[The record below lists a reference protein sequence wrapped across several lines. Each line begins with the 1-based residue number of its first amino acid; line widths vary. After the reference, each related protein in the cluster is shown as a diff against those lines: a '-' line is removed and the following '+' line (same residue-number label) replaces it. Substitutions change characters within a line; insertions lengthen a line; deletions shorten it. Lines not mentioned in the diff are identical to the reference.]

1 MHAMKYSRRCL
12 TALMA
17 VLTAGLSL
25 SCDTQHAHESQNL
38 SGAEDSVTISFSWW
52 GGDSRHTATQEAVNR
67 FMELH
72 PDIKVKTQFSA
83 WEGWENVMSTSFY
96 AGTMPDVNQIN
107 WNWISAY
114 SSDGSR
120 FLDLNTVS
128 DTLDLAQYDSEVL
141 QTCTFSDELQAVP
154 VSLTGR
160 IFFWNKTTFEQAGLA
175 PPQTLAQ
182 LYDAGRFFRE
192 QLGEGYYPLVLGE
205 YDRTILMVYYLQSVY
220 GKEWIEN
227 GRLNYSEEEILSGFR
242 FIQSLEEGH
251 VIPKIE
257 TTLGDGAVSI
267 DKNQNW
273 INGSYAGI
281 FEWDSAAQKYQDSLS
296 EGNELVVGTYFADMG
311 PYQGGFSKVSLCFA
325 ISETTPHPQACAAL
339 LQFLLNEREGAEIL
353 GIERGIP
360 LSASALGVCKEQ
372 SLLES
377 ATAQANDRII
387 EWVSFT
393 LDPAFEDSKLKGEP
407 DGIYYDVMSGLS
419 YGDYTPEQATD
430 LLIRTTNEI
439 LAEN

>member
-1 MHAMKYSRRCL
+1 MKYSRRCL
-12 TALMA
+12 IALTTF
-17 VLTAGLSL
+17 LTAGLSL
-25 SCDTQHAHESQNL
+25 SCDTQDSRESA
-38 SGAEDSVTISFSWW
+38 SPSEIEDSATISFSWW
-52 GGDSRHTATQEAVNR
+52 GGDSRHTATQDAVER
-67 FMELH
+67 FMELN

-83 WEGWENVMSTSFY
+83 WEGWENVMSTSLY

-107 WNWISAY
+107 WNWITAY
-114 SSDGSR
+114 SADGSR

-128 DTLDLAQYDSEVL
+128 DTFDLTQYDNEVL
-141 QTCTFSDELQAVP
+141 QTCIVSDELQAIP

-160 IFFWNKTTFEQAGLA
+160 IFFWNKTTFERAGLSTPTTLEELYQAGA
-175 PPQTLAQ
+175 V
-182 LYDAGRFFRE
+182 FRE
-192 QLGEGYYPLVLGE
+192 QLGEGCYPLVLGE
-205 YDRTILMVYYLQSVY
+205 YDRMILMVYYLQSVY

-227 GRLNYSEEEILSGFR
+227 GKLNYSYEEILSGFR
-242 FIQSLEEGH
+242 FIQSLEDEH

-267 DKNQNW
+267 DKNQKW

-296 EGNELVVGTYFADMG
+296 EGNELVVGSFFTDIG
-311 PYQGGFSKVSLCFA
+311 SYQGGFSKVSLCFA
-325 ISETTPHPQACAAL
+325 ISESTEHPKECAKL
-339 LQFLLNEREGAEIL
+339 LQFLLNERDGAEIL

-360 LSASALGVCKEQ
+360 LSASALSVCQEQ
-372 SLLES
+372 SLLDS
-377 ATAQANDRII
+377 VTAQANDRII
-387 EWVSFT
+387 DWVSFT
-393 LDPAFEDSKLKGEP
+393 LDPGFEDSKLKGEP

-430 LLIRTTNEI
+430 LLIGATNEI

>member
-1 MHAMKYSRRCL
+1 MHDRKRCL
-12 TALMA
+12 AALVT

-25 SCDTQHAHESQNL
+25 SCDTQQSRNADRT
-38 SGAEDSVTISFSWW
+38 AKEDDPVTISFSWW
-52 GGDSRHTATQEAVNR
+52 GGDSRHKATLEAVDR

-72 PDIKVKTQFSA
+72 PDIQVKTQFSA

-107 WNWISAY
+107 WNWITAY
-114 SSDGSR
+114 SADGSR

-128 DTLDLAQYDSEVL
+128 DTLDLTQYNSEAL
-141 QTCTFSDELQAVP
+141 QSCTVHDELQAIP

-160 IFFWNKTTFEQAGLA
+160 IFFWNKTTFDKAGLS
-175 PPQTLAQ
+175 PPTSLAE
-182 LYDAGRFFRE
+182 LYAAGSVFRDR
-192 QLGEGYYPLVLGE
+192 LGEDFYPLVLGE
-205 YDRTILMVYYLQSVY
+205 YDRMILMVYYLQSVY

-227 GRLNYSEEEILSGFR
+227 GILNYSEEEILVGLN
-242 FIQSLEEGH
+242 FIQSLEDGH

-281 FEWDSAAQKYQDSLS
+281 FEWDSAAQKYQDSLA
-296 EGNELVVGTYFADMG
+296 EGNEFVVGTFFEDMG
-311 PYQGGFSKVSLCFA
+311 AYHGGFSKISLCFA
-325 ISETTPHPQACAAL
+325 ISETTPYPDECAQL
-339 LQFLLNEREGAEIL
+339 LQFLLNERDGAEIL

-360 LSASALGVCKEQ
+360 LSAAALSVCEEQ

-377 ATAQANDRII
+377 AAAQANDRII
-387 EWVSFT
+387 AWTSFS

-419 YGDYTPEQATD
+419 YGDYTPQEAAD
-430 LLIRTTNEI
+430 LLIGTTNDI
-439 LAEN
+439 LAGN